1 MKKIIIILI
10 ALAFLSFINADIGD
24 VTKQASC
31 LANSGSACNNTDSD
45 YQTCIAD
52 YNSVNQCT
60 IDKGCSISTQSKSSY
75 TSCVQKCQP
84 TTTQVQS
91 YYSKYLN
98 CINSSNNISAFLI
111 SQILAIILF

>member
-1 MKKIIIILI
+1 MRTLI
-10 ALAFLSFINADIGD
+10 AISFAFAYLSLIYADIGD
-24 VTKQASC
+24 VPKQAQC
-31 LANSGSACNNTDSD
+31 LANSGSACNNSDSD

-60 IDKGCSISTQSKSSY
+60 IDKGCSISTQSISSY

-84 TTTQVQS
+84 QTNQVQS

-98 CINSSNNISAFLI
+98 CINSSKNISAFLI
-111 SQILAIILF
+111 ALVLALVLF